1 LRCSKFRNFVFF
13 VKLFAICC
21 CEQKHFLNT
30 NWQKIRSFYSTEF
43 DENLSEFHEIFGILW
58 TSDTKFQRI
67 SNFDGLVVR
76 GLPNNFREIPD
87 YQIWGIPGGLQP
99 WQGAFTTMK
108 TMECT
113 GGKVCTR
120 LMRDLKT
127 KLLWSFQRRALR
139 FCSQMPL
146 ADGCIFNWHAL
157 LCCLKS
163 SLLHICGTRVKA
175 LGCKLL

>member
-1 LRCSKFRNFVFF
+1 LLLQVKTFF
-13 VKLFAICC
+13 EYKLAKKSQF
-21 CEQKHFLNT
+21 F
-30 NWQKIRSFYSTEF
+30 STEF
-43 DENLSEFHEIFGILW
+43 DENLSEIHEIFRILW
-58 TSDTKFQRI
+58 PSDTKFQRNSI

-87 YQIWGIPGGLQP
+87 FQIWGIPGGLQP

-120 LMRDLKT
+120 LMRDLKK